1 MASIEPL
8 ASRMRPTTLD
18 DVIGQQHVLGKGKLL
33 RYLIEAD
40 MLSSIILYG
49 PPGTGKTT
57 IANVIAHTTQ
67 SHFKSVNA
75 TTSGKKDIQEVIDFA
90 KKELEKSSTK
100 TILFIDEIHRFNKA
114 QQDFLL
120 PYVENGTVILIGATT
135 ENPYFEV
142 NGALLSRSNIFE
154 VHPLAPEDIVMAL
167 KRIIEKLNNESDN
180 IVYIAEDDAL
190 QFLADA
196 ANGDARNAINGLDL
210 AIRVTAPLSGIGQT
224 KATLTITK
232 DIASNCIQ
240 KKVLQYDKDGDNH
253 YDTISAFIESM
264 KHSEADAALY
274 YLARMID
281 RGEDPKYIARRLM
294 VCASMDIG
302 LADPNALNLAA
313 SAFQTV
319 EKVGLPE
326 CVWALALSTVYNSV
340 APKTHSVAKAYEQ
353 AMADVQNVPNVEIPY
368 FLKDE
373 SYKSAHKLGHGGITD
388 VFASPFHYDGS
399 DCMPTALAGHK
410 YFHPTNFGYEETV
423 GKVMAWYENYKA
435 THPCPDYY
443 ANHEKERN

>member
-1 MASIEPL
+1 
-8 ASRMRPTTLD
+8 MRPTTLD
-18 DVIGQQHVLGKGKLL
+18 DVIGQQHILGPDKML

-90 KKELEKSSTK
+90 QKELENNAKK

-114 QQDFLL
+114 QQDYLL
-120 PYVENGTVILIGATT
+120 PYVENGTVILVGATT

-154 VHPLAPEDIVMAL
+154 VNPLSSEDIVSAL
-167 KRIIEKLNNESDN
+167 HRIIDKLNKETPTIIYNADE
-180 IVYIAEDDAL
+180 DAL
-190 QFLADA
+190 QFFADA

-210 AIRVTAPLSGIGQT
+210 AIRVTPAFGAANGSASQIN
-224 KATLTITK
+224 ITK
-232 DIASNCIQ
+232 DIAMNCIQ
-240 KKVLQYDKDGDNH
+240 KKIVQYDKDGDNH

-264 KHSEADAALY
+264 KHSEVDAALY

-313 SAFQTV
+313 STFQTV

-326 CVWALALSTVYNSV
+326 CVWALALSTVYNCV
-340 APKTHSVAKAYEQ
+340 APKTHSVADAYEQ
-353 AMADVQNVPNVEIPY
+353 AMEDVQNIPNVEIPY

-388 VFASPFHYDGS
+388 VFAAPFHYDGS
-399 DCMPTALAGHK
+399 DCMPTALTGHK

-423 GKVMAWYENYKA
+423 SKVMTWYDDYKK

-443 ANHEKERN
+443 PKGETQ

>member
-1 MASIEPL
+1 MTSIEPL

-18 DVIGQQHVLGKGKLL
+18 DVIGQQHILGQDKML

-90 KKELEKSSTK
+90 QKELENAAKK

-114 QQDFLL
+114 QQDYLL
-120 PYVENGTVILIGATT
+120 PYVENGTVILVGATT

-154 VHPLAPEDIVMAL
+154 VNPLSSEDIVSAL
-167 KRIIEKLNNESDN
+167 HRIIDKLNKETPTVTYNVDE
-180 IVYIAEDDAL
+180 DAL
-190 QFLADA
+190 QFFADA

-210 AIRVTAPLSGIGQT
+210 AIRVTPPFTAANGSVSQVN
-224 KATLTITK
+224 ITK
-232 DIASNCIQ
+232 DIAVNCIQ
-240 KKVLQYDKDGDNH
+240 KKIVQYDKDGDNH

-264 KHSEADAALY
+264 KHSEVDAALY

-313 SAFQTV
+313 STFQTV

-340 APKTHSVAKAYEQ
+340 APKTHSVADAYES
-353 AMADVQNVPNVEIPY
+353 AMEDVQNIPNVEIPY

-388 VFASPFHYDGS
+388 VFAAPFHYDGS
-399 DCMPTALAGHK
+399 DCMPKAITGHK
-410 YFHPTNFGYEETV
+410 YFYPTNFGYEETV
-423 GKVMAWYENYKA
+423 NKVMAWYDEYKR

-443 ANHEKERN
+443 PKGET